1 VASAEDLRRAV
12 RDKYRLCAESPGD
25 RFPYPVG
32 RASAERLGYEAE
44 WLRRIPAPVVDRFV
58 GVGNPFRA
66 RRPAWGE
73 RVLDVG
79 CGCGLDVFVAS
90 ILVGA
95 RGSATGLDL
104 TPEMVDRARAAAAL
118 WPIRNVAFEAGDVE
132 AMPFPDASFDVVVS
146 NGALNLAPDKDRA
159 FREIARVL
167 RPGGHLAAADLLVV
181 DTVPA
186 DVLASMDAWS
196 T

>member
-1 VASAEDLRRAV
+1 MRAEDLRQAV
-12 RDKYRLCAESPGD
+12 RERYRVAAASPEG

-32 RASAERLGYEAE
+32 RASAERLGYEPG
-44 WLRRIPAPVVDRFV
+44 WLDRIPADVVDRFV
-58 GVGNPFRA
+58 GVGNPFRV
-66 RRPAWGE
+66 RRPSAGE

-95 RGSATGLDL
+95 RGSAAGIDL
-104 TPEMVDRARAAAAL
+104 TPEMVDRARAAAAT
-118 WPIRNVAFEAGDVE
+118 WPPRNVSFEAGDVE
-132 AMPFPDASFDVVVS
+132 AMPFPDASFDVVLS
-146 NGALNLAPDKDRA
+146 NGSLNLAPDKDRA

-181 DTVPA
+181 DTVPPET
-186 DVLASMDAWS
+186 LASMDAWS